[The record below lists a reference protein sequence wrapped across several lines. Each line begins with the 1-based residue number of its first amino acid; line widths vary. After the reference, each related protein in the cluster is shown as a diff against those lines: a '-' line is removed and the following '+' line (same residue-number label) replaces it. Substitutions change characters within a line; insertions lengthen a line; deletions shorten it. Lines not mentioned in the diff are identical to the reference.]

1 MFCDVFM
8 VAPRL
13 RSNTLREVKKKTPG
27 GKVTVHYEPKK
38 PSKSKCAACGRPLHG
53 TPRLRPSLISKLSKT
68 EKRPER
74 PYGGYLCSSCMREL
88 IKIKVRGDFE

>member
-1 MFCDVFM
+1 M
-8 VAPRL
+8 VSPRL
-13 RSNTLREVKKKTPG
+13 RSNTLRKVKKKTPG
-27 GKVTVHYEPKK
+27 GRVTIQYKQRK

-53 TPRLRPSLISKLSKT
+53 VPKLLPSQIKKISKS
-68 EKRPER
+68 EKKPER